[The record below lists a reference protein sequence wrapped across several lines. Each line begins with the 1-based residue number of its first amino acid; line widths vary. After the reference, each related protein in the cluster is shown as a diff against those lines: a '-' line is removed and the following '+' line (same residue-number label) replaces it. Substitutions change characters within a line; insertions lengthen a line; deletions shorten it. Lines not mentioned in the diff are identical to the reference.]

1 MKKLTL
7 TDAFANY
14 GAKLKNTRWACSA
27 IADDGALVIS
37 CWQHFLKSYDNG
49 HKRYHDHLSRWLG
62 NHQGRNLLA
71 KHLKMAIEDNLQVRL
86 VVATLDDTKES
97 ISTDGDASLLSK
109 TFSIEKNL
117 VGKVVEFDGDSF
129 VIEFWP

>member
-7 TDAFANY
+7 TEAFASY

-27 IADDGALVIS
+27 IASDGALVIS
-37 CWQHFLKSYDNG
+37 CWNHFLKSDVDG
-49 HKRYHDHLSRWLG
+49 HKRYKDHLSRWLV

-71 KHLKMAIEDNLQVRL
+71 THLKKAIEDDLPVRL
-86 VVATLDDTKES
+86 VVATLDDPMEHS
-97 ISTDGDASLLSK
+97 SGNASTLSK

-117 VGKVVEFDGDSF
+117 IGKIVEFDGDSF
-129 VIEFWP
+129 AIEFR

>member
-86 VVATLDDTKES
+86 VVATLDDP
-97 ISTDGDASLLSK
+97 
-109 TFSIEKNL
+109 KNQSVQMGMPAFFPRL
-117 VGKVVEFDGDSF
+117 FR
-129 VIEFWP
+129 